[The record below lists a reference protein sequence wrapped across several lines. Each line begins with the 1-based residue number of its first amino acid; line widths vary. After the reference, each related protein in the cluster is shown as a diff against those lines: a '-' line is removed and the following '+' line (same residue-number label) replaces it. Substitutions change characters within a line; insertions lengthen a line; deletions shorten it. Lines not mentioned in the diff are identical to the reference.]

1 MNRRAA
7 LAAVL
12 ALAAWP
18 ALAARIAA
26 GPGDMTLGDPKARV
40 KIVEYASLS
49 CPHCAHF
56 NEEVFPTL
64 KAKYIDTGKASYTLK
79 EMLTPPAPVAM
90 AGFLIARCAGP
101 TKYFNVVD
109 QVFRSQDRWDNG
121 KIKPIFQEIALAN
134 GLTQA
139 QFDACLSDEKTQ
151 VAMTERVRK
160 AAEDDGIDS
169 TPTVFVNG
177 KLVATPTLPEL
188 EAAIAAAGKGRR

>member
-1 MNRRAA
+1 
-7 LAAVL
+7 
-12 ALAAWP
+12 
-18 ALAARIAA
+18 
-26 GPGDMTLGDPKARV
+26 
-40 KIVEYASLS
+40 
-49 CPHCAHF
+49 
-56 NEEVFPTL
+56 
-64 KAKYIDTGKASYTLK
+64 
-79 EMLTPPAPVAM
+79 MLTPPAPVAM